1 MTSSRIIWTS
11 LLFAT
16 IAACGNYSNEDL
28 EFMNAVPARQDLVA
42 SIKSGPLVT
51 ANEAE
56 LAKDTHNVVAAFNGA
71 LDFLKVAD
79 LIRTYQPTSR
89 IPDGRIWGP
98 FPDNNHPGWQWRF
111 VMTKDAVTADK
122 FNYSFDEQQI
132 GGGDTWYTLLDGW
145 FIATGGGVR
154 RGMGDFTLQ
163 TDAAR
168 MAGFQFEL
176 GDDGKSELKSL
187 HIAYSTADY
196 PISVVMNLVLY
207 PNAVTGDFTNTG
219 SLDCTYEALQSGQ
232 GGLHFDATDSASG
245 KSLSV
250 DSRWLPTGR
259 GRADATYTD
268 PTNGVSLTWNECWD
282 DSFMSVYDNKPWATP
297 PAPVTTGDATLCPD
311 IPTL

>member
-1 MTSSRIIWTS
+1 MTSKRIIGIS

-51 ANEAE
+51 TNEAE
-56 LAKDTHNVVAAFNGA
+56 LAKDTHGVVATFNGA
-71 LDFLKVAD
+71 LAFLKVAD
-79 LIRTYQPTSR
+79 WIRAYQPTSR

-98 FPDNNHPGWQWRF
+98 FADNNHAGWQWRF
-111 VMTKDAVTADK
+111 VMTKDPTTADK
-122 FNYSFDEQQI
+122 FDYNFDEQPV
-132 GGGDTWYTLLDGW
+132 GAGDTWYTVLSGW
-145 FIATGGGVR
+145 FISTGGVR
-154 RGMGDFTLQ
+154 RGMGDFTIQ

-168 MAGFQFEL
+168 LAGFQFDL
-176 GDDGKSELKSL
+176 GDDGKSMLQSL

-196 PISVVMNLVLY
+196 PISVVMNVSLY
-207 PNAVTGDFTNTG
+207 PNAVGNDFTTTVT
-219 SLDCTYEALQSGQ
+219 LDCTYEALASGQ
-232 GGLHFDATDSASG
+232 GGLHFAATDSASG

-250 DSRWLPTGR
+250 DSRWLPTGQ

-282 DSFMSVYDNKPWATP
+282 DSFMSVYENKPWD
-297 PAPVTTGDATLCPD
+297 TTMNSGDAALCPD